1 MKKKLILLL
10 GMLVLTVS
18 LIGCGNKNDAQT
30 YSDVP
35 ETENVPVTS
44 SEMDFT
50 EYENGNKDISEV
62 VDSQP
67 GYDTMKI
74 IVEWR
79 RDNGCFF
86 EFWCTEC
93 YSTTFSVTSGKP
105 AIYIKPAHPSSFKL
119 LTQSKPAGTVIS
131 YF

>member
-44 SEMDFT
+44 GEMDFT

-74 IVEWR
+74 IVE
-79 RDNGCFF
+79 
-86 EFWCTEC
+86 
-93 YSTTFSVTSGKP
+93 
-105 AIYIKPAHPSSFKL
+105 
-119 LTQSKPAGTVIS
+119 
-131 YF
+131 

>member
-18 LIGCGNKNDAQT
+18 LIGCGNKNDVQT
-30 YSDVP
+30 SSDVP
-35 ETENVPVTS
+35 ATENEPVAS
-44 SEMDFT
+44 GEMDFT

-74 IVEWR
+74 IVE
-79 RDNGCFF
+79 
-86 EFWCTEC
+86 
-93 YSTTFSVTSGKP
+93 
-105 AIYIKPAHPSSFKL
+105 
-119 LTQSKPAGTVIS
+119 
-131 YF
+131 